1 MTEEPNERLRQFLND
16 GGNWERK
23 ATNIPGAFLFRL
35 PASKGRPASL
45 AVEINPIDAYGSIT
59 KKRGVVIRSSSE
71 LDEISGLLSHPK
83 VSELSKKIDEVNPK
97 RDSTTQEKGGRNIFE
112 I

>member
-1 MTEEPNERLRQFLND
+1 MTEDANETLRQFLNE

-35 PASKGRPASL
+35 PASKGRPATI
-45 AVEINPIDAYGSIT
+45 AIGINPIDTYGSIT
-59 KKRGVVIRSSSE
+59 KKRGIIIMSASE
-71 LDEISGLLSHPK
+71 MDEISRLLSHPK
-83 VSELSKKIDEVNPK
+83 VGELSKKIDVVNPK
-97 RDSTTQEKGGRNIFE
+97 REATTGKGGPDIFE